1 MKPSLPLA
9 LFDLCLVPHHDR
21 LWGSHRNTIRFDG
34 ALNRIRPSAAK
45 NENLGL
51 ILIGGSSRHFHW
63 SADNLMHQI
72 SSVVAGSP
80 EVEWT
85 IVTSE
90 RTPAGFVTACRHR
103 FVNVSVV
110 TPETC
115 RRDWLVNQLSTAGI
129 VWVTCDSVSMIY
141 ESMTAG
147 IRPGLLEMA
156 TVKPDRVV
164 QNVDRLV
171 KEGLVVRWSAVPN
184 APAPGRSTQ
193 IFSEADR
200 CAAEVMQRL
209 LISESGPLV
218 RTSIDQPVPVSVNL
232 NPLM

>member
-1 MKPSLPLA
+1 
-9 LFDLCLVPHHDR
+9 
-21 LWGSHRNTIRFDG
+21 
-34 ALNRIRPSAAK
+34 
-45 NENLGL
+45 
-51 ILIGGSSRHFHW
+51 
-63 SADNLMHQI
+63 
-72 SSVVAGSP
+72 
-80 EVEWT
+80 
-85 IVTSE
+85 
-90 RTPAGFVTACRHR
+90 
-103 FVNVSVV
+103 
-110 TPETC
+110 
-115 RRDWLVNQLSTAGI
+115 
-129 VWVTCDSVSMIY
+129 MIY

-218 RTSIDQPVPVSVNL
+218 RTSIDQPVTVSVNL